1 MVRGES
7 GCVTYANDPV
17 DAGVPADGR
26 VGGVNADHLVPL
38 EGTVGVHP
46 VRVQHTEVSE
56 GTSNLLLSNGLDV
69 LLVLQLVHTRGL
81 RLTVADTTVSRP
93 LASSTAD
100 LWGGECRREKHKMY
114 IHGYA
119 SRRNRSCACIPYG
132 GPSPGGSGGAHGS
145 CGSGGGTPSNAHAGG
160 NEAHRT
166 ASSSTARS
174 CRCRLPS

>member
-1 MVRGES
+1 MAVVTKGGEGESDAEGES

-100 LWGGECRREKHKMY
+100 LWGRGMQKRKTQNVHTR
-114 IHGYA
+114 I
-119 SRRNRSCACIPYG
+119 RI
-132 GPSPGGSGGAHGS
+132 
-145 CGSGGGTPSNAHAGG
+145 T
-160 NEAHRT
+160 T
-166 ASSSTARS
+166 
-174 CRCRLPS
+174 